1 MFDFILCTYY
11 YLPYLILPL
20 HPVDGAEDMGWQRC
34 EYHKQGREELAG
46 SSGESVN
53 SEERGGI

>member
-1 MFDFILCTYY
+1 
-11 YLPYLILPL
+11 
-20 HPVDGAEDMGWQRC
+20 MGRQRC

-46 SSGESVN
+46 SSGESVK